1 MSSLCLGPFLM
12 PSGTGGSVGGDESTA
27 GVGPGWFQKAKVRPP
42 EAPKGYVSRPSL
54 ARRLEGVLQRRLT
67 VLQAPAGFG
76 KTTLLA
82 DVARRTREQ
91 GVVVGWIS
99 LDNDDTPTVF
109 GSYLAYA
116 FEQGGLDLGVLGA
129 HDTWSSSPA
138 AQQVGMVAHAVESHA
153 ASCLLVLDEV
163 ERLPRPTV
171 RLVDELLKRPPS
183 DLRVAMAFRSNPG
196 VDLTTHVLQDRAIV
210 VGAEELRFS
219 RSDTRR
225 FFAGNLSRAQLA
237 VVEERA
243 LGWPLAL
250 TVYRNTGV
258 AEIGGSVA
266 DAVQLAESY
275 IGVSLLRDLSREDRT
290 CLFDLA
296 VFDWIEANLVDD
308 VLGSSD
314 ARVRVGRLPALNGFL
329 SPVQGDD
336 AVLRLHPLLRQYCL
350 DALSVED
357 PERKRALHRRIA
369 IELARR
375 GYLAPSWRHA
385 RASCDIRL
393 VGELIEGL
401 GAFQLWVREGVTRL
415 VSANRFLTP
424 EIAALYPRL
433 DLLRCIVLGLSS
445 KRDEAV
451 ALFEGVS
458 QRTEGFTRDR
468 EGGNAEALAV
478 DRAFAQTVLAGG
490 TIELSRS
497 DLESWLPASGTSER
511 DDERYRSLACARHTS
526 FCIAYYERANFA
538 DSRQHGLQAQVQF
551 GEKRP
556 IGEVVVSI
564 CLGMSA
570 MAQGDVE
577 EASERYRNA
586 RRINR
591 RPVSSDPCFSVS
603 TDVLIFE
610 LDLERNRKRE
620 IRQRTLK
627 RWTQQSKAWVEI
639 YSTAIAVSAEL
650 MFEQY
655 GSKAVLQL
663 LSKAVEDVRASGVE
677 SLSRNM
683 SALLAYYL
691 VEVKRSSEAAR
702 IWNDHELPCGV
713 TDLVDIERQSWRMME
728 ALSCARVR
736 LLLALGESAA
746 AEELA
751 GRLCDAASSHG
762 LTRTLLRGLA
772 LSMVVAHEQGDT
784 NRAQVRL
791 TEFLRVLRDVDYV
804 RPLVRHREVS
814 LPVLRGLL
822 GTDPDGETRRLAE
835 FALGQ
840 VGKSSTESLPVFS
853 SRELDVLTGLGQGLR
868 NKEIA
873 SRLGITDEGV
883 RYHLRN
889 IYRKTGATNRAEAL
903 RCAKSPGLRS

>member
-42 EAPKGYVSRPSL
+42 ESPKGYVSRPSL
-54 ARRLEGVLQRRLT
+54 AQRLEGVLQRRLT

-82 DVARRTREQ
+82 DVARRTKEQ

-99 LDNDDTPTVF
+99 LDNDDTPNVF

-138 AQQVGMVAHAVESHA
+138 AQQVGMVAHAVELHA

-171 RLVDELLKRPPS
+171 RLVDELLKRPPR
-183 DLRVAMAFRSNPG
+183 DLHVAMAFRSNPG
-196 VDLTTHVLQDRAIV
+196 VDVTTHVLQDRAIV

-219 RSDTRR
+219 RCDTRR

-250 TVYRNTGV
+250 MVYRNTGF
-258 AEIGGSVA
+258 AETGGSVA
-266 DAVQLAESY
+266 DAAQLAESY

-329 SPVQGDD
+329 SPVEGDD
-336 AVLRLHPLLRQYCL
+336 AVLRLHPLLREYCL

-357 PERKRALHRRIA
+357 PARKRALHRRIA
-369 IELARR
+369 LELARR
-375 GYLAPSWRHA
+375 GHLTPSWRHA
-385 RASCDIRL
+385 SASGDIQL
-393 VGELIEGL
+393 VAELIEGF
-401 GAFQLWVREGVTRL
+401 GAFELWVREGVTRL
-415 VSANRFLTP
+415 VSACRFLTP
-424 EIAALYPRL
+424 ETTASNPRL
-433 DLLRCIVLGLSS
+433 DLLRCVVLCLSS
-445 KRDEAV
+445 KREEALGLFEAV
-451 ALFEGVS
+451 S
-458 QRTEGFTRDR
+458 RRTDGFTRDR
-468 EGGNAEALAV
+468 EGGDAQALAV
-478 DRAFAQTVLAGG
+478 DGVFARAVLAGG
-490 TIELSRS
+490 TSELSPF
-497 DLESWLPASGTSER
+497 DLDSCLPASGPAESDHER
-511 DDERYRSLACARHTS
+511 NRALDCARHTMY
-526 FCIAYYERANFA
+526 CIAHYGRANFGK
-538 DSRQHGLQAQVQF
+538 SREHGLTAQAHFTQERWF
-551 GEKRP
+551 GD
-556 IGEVVVSI
+556 VLVNVF
-564 CLGMSA
+564 LGMSA
-570 MAQGDVE
+570 MAQGHVQ
-577 EASERYRNA
+577 EASERYRLARKVA
-586 RRINR
+586 RRR
-591 RPVSSDPCFSVS
+591 LASDPFFAGS

-610 LDLERNRKRE
+610 LDIERNRKRE

-627 RWTQQSKAWVEI
+627 RLTQLPRVWVEI

-650 MFEQY
+650 MLEQY
-655 GSKAVLQL
+655 GRKAALRL
-663 LSKAVEDVRASGVE
+663 LSQAVEDVRGDGIE
-677 SLSRNM
+677 SLSNNL
-683 SALLAYYL
+683 SALFAYYL
-691 VEVKRSSEAAR
+691 VEVGRSSEAAR
-702 IWNDHELPCGV
+702 LWSDHGLPCEV
-713 TDLVDIERQSWRMME
+713 SDLVDLERQAWRSME

-736 LLLALGESAA
+736 LLLELGESAA

-751 GRLCDAASSHG
+751 GRLCDVASSHG

-772 LSMVVAHEQGDT
+772 LSMVVAHKERDAQ
-784 NRAQVRL
+784 RAQARL
-791 TEFLRVLRDVDYV
+791 TEFLHVLRDVDYV

-822 GTDPDGETRRLAE
+822 GAGPDDDTRRMAE
-835 FALGQ
+835 FALVH
-840 VGKSSTESLPVFS
+840 VGKSSTATSPVFS
-853 SRELDVLTGLGQGLR
+853 SRELDVLAGLEQGLR

-873 SRLGITDEGV
+873 GRLGITDEGV

-889 IYRKTGATNRAEAL
+889 IYRKTGTTSRAEAL
-903 RCAKSPGLRS
+903 RCAQSLGVLS

>member
-42 EAPKGYVSRPSL
+42 DSPKGYVSRPSL
-54 ARRLEGVLQRRLT
+54 AERLEGVLQRRLT

-82 DVARRTREQ
+82 DVARRNKEQ

-99 LDNDDTPTVF
+99 LDNDDTPNVF

-116 FEQGGLDLGVLGA
+116 FEQGGLDLGVLGS

-138 AQQVGMVAHAVESHA
+138 AQQVGMVARAVELHA

-163 ERLPRPTV
+163 ERLPPPTV

-183 DLRVAMAFRSNPG
+183 DLHVAIAFRFNPG
-196 VDLTTHVLQDRAIV
+196 IDVTTHVLQDRAIV
-210 VGAEELRFS
+210 VSTEELRFS
-219 RSDTRR
+219 RCDTRR

-243 LGWPLAL
+243 IGWPLAL
-250 TVYRNTGV
+250 MVYRNAGV

-266 DAVQLAESY
+266 NAAQLAESY

-296 VFDWIEANLVDD
+296 VFDWIERNLVDD

-314 ARVRVGRLPALNGFL
+314 ARVRVGRLPVLNGFL
-329 SPVQGDD
+329 SPVEGDEE
-336 AVLRLHPLLRQYCL
+336 VLRLHPLLREYCL

-357 PERKRALHRRIA
+357 PGRKRALHQRIA
-369 IELARR
+369 LELARR
-375 GYLAPSWRHA
+375 GYLTQSWRHA
-385 RASCDIRL
+385 SASDDIRL
-393 VGELIEGL
+393 VAELIERN
-401 GAFQLWVREGVTRL
+401 GAFELWVSEGVTRL
-415 VSANRFLTP
+415 IAANRFLTP
-424 EIAALYPRL
+424 ETTAPYPRL
-433 DLLRCIVLGLSS
+433 DLLRSIVLCLSS
-445 KRDEAV
+445 EREEAV
-451 ALFEGVS
+451 ALYEAVS
-458 QRTEGFTRDR
+458 RRTDGFTRDR
-468 EGGNAEALAV
+468 EGGDAEALAV
-478 DRAFAQTVLAGG
+478 DGVFARAVLAGG
-490 TIELSRS
+490 ASELSPA
-497 DLESWLPASGTSER
+497 DLDSCLPASGFVGS
-511 DDERYRSLACARHTS
+511 DDERDRALDCARHTMY
-526 FCIAYYERANFA
+526 CIAHYGRANFA
-538 DSRQHGLQAQVQF
+538 KSREHGLTAQAHFTQDRWF
-551 GEKRP
+551 GE
-556 IGEVVVSI
+556 VLVNV

-570 MAQGDVE
+570 MAQGHVR
-577 EASERYRNA
+577 EASERYRLA
-586 RRINR
+586 RKVGR
-591 RPVSSDPCFSVS
+591 RRLASDPCFAGS

-610 LDLERNRKRE
+610 LDIERNRKRE

-627 RWTQQSKAWVEI
+627 RLTQRPRVWVEI

-650 MFEQY
+650 MLEQY
-655 GSKAVLQL
+655 GRKAALQL
-663 LSKAVEDVRASGVE
+663 LSQVVEDVRGGGIE
-677 SLSRNM
+677 SLSNNL
-683 SALLAYYL
+683 SALFAYYL
-691 VEVKRSSEAAR
+691 VEVGRSSEAAQV
-702 IWNDHELPCGV
+702 WTDHGLPCEV
-713 TDLVDIERQSWRMME
+713 TDLVDLERRSWRTME

-736 LLLALGESAA
+736 LLLELGESAA

-751 GRLCDAASSHG
+751 GRLCEIASSHG

-772 LSMVVAHEQGDT
+772 LSMVVAHREGDA
-784 NRAQVRL
+784 NRAQARM

-822 GTDPDGETRRLAE
+822 GRDPDDEIRRMAE
-835 FALGQ
+835 FALVH
-840 VGKSSTESLPVFS
+840 VGKPSTANFPVFS
-853 SRELDVLTGLGQGLR
+853 SRELDVLAGLGRGLR

-889 IYRKTGATNRAEAL
+889 IYRKTGTTSRAEAL
-903 RCAKSPGLRS
+903 RCAQSLGVLS